1 MRPSLPVALLGSFL
15 ATLCL
20 LQVVS
25 AEADRGGPAKPPRAS
40 AFIVL
45 EGSNGYEVLIGTVG
59 RWVVLEALTRRVS
72 ATYMVPGSVTP
83 RGIRARFGK
92 LGRIAVEFAPLGGPR
107 RSRDRCKRPPTPLG
121 IFRGTIEFRGEDA
134 YTEVS
139 ERSSIGLLFAPKPR
153 HCRRAKAR
161 LSARPRRPFL
171 DTHLAAVARRKGSAT
186 SFALARR
193 LGNRLLALTAT
204 REERRGR
211 MRIFRRSST
220 VVGGENAFISS
231 GPGVLPSFAFLV
243 APKPFS
249 GRALLDG
256 GAAEG
261 SQWSGTLAAW
271 MPGAGKVAL
280 AGPDFALSFCR
291 RSGDE
296 RPCDRP
302 QPVRRPLLSWMPRLA
317 QGSGSQSQAFWRGE
331 ALLVEVAA
339 QLVELG
345 RLDAVDVVGFGEV
358 ARADL
363 LDVVADRRRPSSRGR
378 RRSA

>member
-1 MRPSLPVALLGSFL
+1 MVFVRAACSVGPTLSIPWGAVRPSLPVALLGSFL

-59 RWVVLEALTRRVS
+59 RWVVLETLTRRVS
-72 ATYMVPGSVTP
+72 ATYMVPGKVTP
-83 RGIRARFGK
+83 RGIQARFGR

-107 RSRDRCKRPPTPLG
+107 RGRDRCKRPPTPLG
-121 IFRGTIEFRGEDA
+121 IFRGRIEFRGEDA

-139 ERSSIGLLFAPKPR
+139 ERSAIGLLFAPKPR

-171 DTHLAAVARRKGSAT
+171 DTRLAAVARRQGSAT
-186 SFALARR
+186 SFALTRR
-193 LGNRLLALTAT
+193 LGNRLLSLTAT

-211 MRIFRRSST
+211 MRIFRQSST
-220 VVGGENAFISS
+220 VVGGENAFIAS
-231 GPGVLPSFAFLV
+231 GPGVRPPLAFVV

-249 GRALLDG
+249 GRALFD
-256 GAAEG
+256 GAAAGG

-291 RSGDE
+291 RARAE
-296 RPCDRP
+296 QPCDP
-302 QPVRRPLLSWMPRLA
+302 QQPVRRPLLNWMPRLS
-317 QGSGSQSQAFWRGE
+317 QGSGSQSQLFGE
-331 ALLVEVAA
+331 A
-339 QLVELG
+339 
-345 RLDAVDVVGFGEV
+345 RL
-358 ARADL
+358 
-363 LDVVADRRRPSSRGR
+363 SWSRYLR
-378 RRSA
+378 NSANSAGSTP